1 MAVKYTPGPWKF
13 REYAQTDEMLAEA
26 RSLGLEPTRYINN
39 DGSVPV
45 SAAETGICTVS
56 CQTPFKRGSGHRA
69 ECDERDANARLI
81 AAAPCLLEALQGV
94 LWMAEEWFK
103 HGGDE
108 TTFSDSYKESLD
120 EARAVILKAT
130 GEA

>member
-1 MAVKYTPGPWKF
+1 MAVKFTPGPWKF

-81 AAAPCLLEALQGV
+81 AATPELLEVCTAIKMARDMGFAAADILAPDSEISRALD
-94 LWMAEEWFK
+94 A
-103 HGGDE
+103 
-108 TTFSDSYKESLD
+108 
-120 EARAVILKAT
+120 AILKAT